1 MWPGIQFRS
10 DEASSPTARPLA
22 IRAGGLDVAY
32 QGPAGVHKVLACL
45 DIEVA
50 EGEFLTIIGP
60 SGCGKS
66 TLLRVIADLLDPA
79 AGLIEVFGERPA
91 VARRRRDVGFVFQDS
106 TLAALANG
114 R

>member
-1 MWPGIQFRS
+1 MRPGLQFRS

-32 QGPAGVHKVLACL
+32 PGQAGVHKVLARL

-79 AGLIEVFGERPA
+79 AGLIEVFGERPRA
-91 VARRRRDVGFVFQDS
+91 AAPGRRVRLSGSDS
-106 TLAALANG
+106 AALANG